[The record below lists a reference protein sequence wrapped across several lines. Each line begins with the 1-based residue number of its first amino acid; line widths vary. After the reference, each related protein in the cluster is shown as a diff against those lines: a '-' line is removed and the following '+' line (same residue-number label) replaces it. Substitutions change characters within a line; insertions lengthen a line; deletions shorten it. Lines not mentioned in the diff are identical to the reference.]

1 MKIKVEQLAR
11 SLKAEMQPLYWITG
25 DEPLLIQESADQV
38 RKHCR
43 LHDFTES
50 ELYTVDR
57 SFNWEQ
63 FRQSIGNLSLF
74 AERKIVELRLQSA
87 KLDDAGKLAL
97 ADFLEEEQTDN
108 VVLVTSPKLESSA
121 LNTKWFKS
129 IEARSLVV
137 QVWPVKRDELPGW
150 LERRLVQAGIHPKP
164 EALQLLID
172 RIEGNLL
179 AAMQEIEKLKLLA
192 GRDETIS
199 LDAQTVM
206 QVVADFSRYN
216 VYQLVDS
223 ALLGDLARTQKV
235 LNGLQTE
242 GLSPLL
248 VLGAITRELRT
259 LLPMIEK
266 RESGQPVNAILQSH
280 RVWFNRKQAVSAAIT
295 RLRNPLLWE
304 LLEQAR
310 IIDQACKGLSS
321 ANPWDELSLL
331 LIRLCGANVCTAKQT
346 LLDSA

>member
-43 LHDFTES
+43 LHDFSER

-63 FRQSIGNLSLF
+63 FRQSTGNLSLF
-74 AERKIVELRLQSA
+74 AERKLIELRLQSA

-150 LERRLVQAGIHPKP
+150 LERRLVQA
-164 EALQLLID
+164 AL
-172 RIEGNLL
+172 
-179 AAMQEIEKLKLLA
+179 
-192 GRDETIS
+192 
-199 LDAQTVM
+199 
-206 QVVADFSRYN
+206 
-216 VYQLVDS
+216 
-223 ALLGDLARTQKV
+223 
-235 LNGLQTE
+235 
-242 GLSPLL
+242 
-248 VLGAITRELRT
+248 
-259 LLPMIEK
+259 
-266 RESGQPVNAILQSH
+266 
-280 RVWFNRKQAVSAAIT
+280 
-295 RLRNPLLWE
+295 
-304 LLEQAR
+304 
-310 IIDQACKGLSS
+310 
-321 ANPWDELSLL
+321 
-331 LIRLCGANVCTAKQT
+331 
-346 LLDSA
+346 